1 MDSDSTLQIQLSR
14 IWHNKFVF
22 FITMRRGQKEH
33 AVWRGYHQIVSI
45 FIATLY
51 QHHFSTVGCDKHTVN
66 ALQDNGHPDSNVH
79 GTNMGLTWVQ
89 SAPDGPHVGPM
100 NLAIR
105 ECNGN
110 HKMKGCYL
118 CSWRDRLP
126 NSFNSLWSSDDTLR
140 HRSRSI
146 LLHNIIISYG
156 LLHDGTKPLP
166 ELMLTDNQ
174 RGLVAFSWGQ
184 FHRKCPRYISL
195 LWVWKLLIQHS
206 SHISQGPLNALIQIA
221 GSEFC
226 WSC

>member
-1 MDSDSTLQIQLSR
+1 
-14 IWHNKFVF
+14 
-22 FITMRRGQKEH
+22 MRRGQKEH

-79 GTNMGLTWVQ
+79 GANMGPTWVL

-105 ECNGN
+105 ACSGN

-126 NSFNSLWSSDDTLR
+126 NSFNSPWSSDDTLW

-146 LLHNIIISYG
+146 LFQVMVCCMTAPSHCLNWCWLIISEV
-156 LLHDGTKPLP
+156 LWHCP
-166 ELMLTDNQ
+166 EGNFT
-174 RGLVAFSWGQ
+174 
-184 FHRKCPRYISL
+184 
-195 LWVWKLLIQHS
+195 
-206 SHISQGPLNALIQIA
+206 
-221 GSEFC
+221 GSAQDIYPCYEFENY
-226 WSC
+226 